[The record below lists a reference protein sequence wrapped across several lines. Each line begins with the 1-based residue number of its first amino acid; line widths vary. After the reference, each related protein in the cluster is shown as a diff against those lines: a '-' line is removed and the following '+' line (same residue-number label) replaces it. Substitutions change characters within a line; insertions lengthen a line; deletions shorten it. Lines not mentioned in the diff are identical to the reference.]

1 MNGFLLIDKPSG
13 ISSAEC
19 VYSIRKDLNEKKVG
33 HCGTLD
39 PLATGIL
46 PICIGEATKFSNYVS
61 DQSKR
66 YEVKILFGLETDT
79 GDITGKEV
87 SLGDVNFSLNQLKR
101 ALSHFVGEQEQ
112 IPPMFSALKKNGK
125 PLYYWARRGVFLKR
139 KPRLIYVDQIELKTF
154 KSYKEVTVEV
164 SCSKGTYIR
173 TLVESIGRQLETYA
187 TVLELRRTRIGFL
200 KEEDLTPLNPKGKN
214 SYVDDIVECDQV
226 LKNYP
231 KLVLNKTETK
241 KIRNGQQVDY
251 NARQEK
257 EGIVR
262 LYEEEG
268 SFIGIGN
275 IDLSMKV
282 SPRRLLA
289 TKKYSASPSRYK
301 G

>member
-87 SLGDVNFSLNQLKR
+87 SLGDVNFSLNQLKKV
-101 ALSHFVGEQEQ
+101 LSHFVGEQEQ

>member
-87 SLGDVNFSLNQLKR
+87 SLDDVNFSLNQLKR

>member
-1 MNGFLLIDKPSG
+1 LNGFLLIDKPSG

-87 SLGDVNFSLNQLKR
+87 SLGDVNFSLNQLKKV
-101 ALSHFVGEQEQ
+101 LSHFVGEQEQ

>member
-13 ISSAEC
+13 ISSAQC
-19 VYSIRKDLNEKKVG
+19 VYNIRKDLNEKKVG

-87 SLGDVNFSLNQLKR
+87 SLGDVNFSLNQLKKV
-101 ALSHFVGEQEQ
+101 LSHFVGEQEQ

-289 TKKYSASPSRYK
+289 TKKNSASPSRYK

>member
-33 HCGTLD
+33 HWGTLD

-87 SLGDVNFSLNQLKR
+87 SLGDVNFSLNQLKKV
-101 ALSHFVGEQEQ
+101 LSHFVGEQEQ

>member
-13 ISSAEC
+13 ISSAQC

-87 SLGDVNFSLNQLKR
+87 SLDDVNFSLNQLKR

-139 KPRLIYVDQIELKTF
+139 KPRLIYVDQIKLKTF

>member
-87 SLGDVNFSLNQLKR
+87 SLGDVNFSLNQLKKV
-101 ALSHFVGEQEQ
+101 LSHFVGEQEQ

-200 KEEDLTPLNPKGKN
+200 KEEDLTPLNSKGKN

>member
-13 ISSAEC
+13 ISSAQC
-19 VYSIRKDLNEKKVG
+19 VYNIRKDLNEKKVG

-87 SLGDVNFSLNQLKR
+87 SLGDVNFSLNQLKKV
-101 ALSHFVGEQEQ
+101 LSHFVGEQEQ

>member
-13 ISSAEC
+13 ISSAQC
-19 VYSIRKDLNEKKVG
+19 VYNIRKDLNEKKVG

>member
-13 ISSAEC
+13 ISSAQC
-19 VYSIRKDLNEKKVG
+19 VYNIRKDLNEKKVG

-87 SLGDVNFSLNQLKR
+87 SLDDVNFSLNQLKKV
-101 ALSHFVGEQEQ
+101 LSHFVGEQEQ

>member
-1 MNGFLLIDKPSG
+1 LNGFLLIDKPSG

-87 SLGDVNFSLNQLKR
+87 SLDDVNFSLNQLKR

>member
-13 ISSAEC
+13 ISSAQC

-87 SLGDVNFSLNQLKR
+87 SLDDVNFSLNQLKR

>member
-13 ISSAEC
+13 ISSAQC
-19 VYSIRKDLNEKKVG
+19 VYNIRKDLNEKKVG

-87 SLGDVNFSLNQLKR
+87 SLGDVNFSLNQLKKV
-101 ALSHFVGEQEQ
+101 LSHFVGEQEQ

-231 KLVLNKTETK
+231 KLVLNKTETI

>member
-1 MNGFLLIDKPSG
+1 
-13 ISSAEC
+13 
-19 VYSIRKDLNEKKVG
+19 
-33 HCGTLD
+33 
-39 PLATGIL
+39 
-46 PICIGEATKFSNYVS
+46 
-61 DQSKR
+61 
-66 YEVKILFGLETDT
+66 LFGLETDT

-87 SLGDVNFSLNQLKR
+87 SLDDVNFSLNQLKR

-200 KEEDLTPLNPKGKN
+200 KEEDLTPLNSKGKN

>member
-1 MNGFLLIDKPSG
+1 
-13 ISSAEC
+13 
-19 VYSIRKDLNEKKVG
+19 
-33 HCGTLD
+33 
-39 PLATGIL
+39 
-46 PICIGEATKFSNYVS
+46 
-61 DQSKR
+61 
-66 YEVKILFGLETDT
+66 
-79 GDITGKEV
+79 
-87 SLGDVNFSLNQLKR
+87 
-101 ALSHFVGEQEQ
+101 
-112 IPPMFSALKKNGK
+112 MFSALKKNGK